1 MLSMVHSDSAM
12 PIPKPAEK
20 HPRARGWRRCAG
32 TPGRIADFM
41 RSSDRTSAPLAYVLD
56 HDRRATMAQFS
67 RDREP
72 CLPIRLPGDPPRV
85 VPRRTARGRGARAA
99 RGIRVFFENT
109 IRAETGVQRPKP
121 LRFAPAKS
129 GLVSVVQASV
139 HRRPAPVL
147 FRDARDPAAAT
158 IARRRAP
165 ASSGR
170 SRTRRRSRGC
180 WRGGRARAVRR
191 TRRSRRRRGRRGGVP
206 GVPGRGSRGTGCRG
220 SRPRLACGRRNSGVS
235 GHSEIAPKVF

>member
-56 HDRRATMAQFS
+56 HHRRATMAQFS

-109 IRAETGVQRPKP
+109 IRAETEVQRPKP
-121 LRFAPAKS
+121 LRIAPAKT
-129 GLVSVVQASV
+129 GLVIEPPRNEWSARPQASRCAASARGRIR
-139 HRRPAPVL
+139 HTSRADNKADGRLWARPA
-147 FRDARDPAAAT
+147 
-158 IARRRAP
+158 
-165 ASSGR
+165 G
-170 SRTRRRSRGC
+170 
-180 WRGGRARAVRR
+180 
-191 TRRSRRRRGRRGGVP
+191 
-206 GVPGRGSRGTGCRG
+206 
-220 SRPRLACGRRNSGVS
+220 GRRNAPRGV
-235 GHSEIAPKVF
+235 ATA